1 MGIFGKPERC
11 FRKVSVW
18 TSVDTE
24 AVGAGKKIPVIIS
37 RADGGFYIS
46 ETTTAERSN
55 KGKNYVAVVDHIY
68 NSAGFRPYTKGER
81 YNSLTEAYAAYEKL
95 VAEKYPDYKDA
106 LPK

>member
-1 MGIFGKPERC
+1 M
-11 FRKVSVW
+11 
-18 TSVDTE
+18 VDF
-24 AVGAGKKIPVIIS
+24 IS
-37 RADGGFYIS
+37 LKQ
-46 ETTTAERSN
+46 RSN